1 MTKLSAG
8 DLAPGF
14 SLIDQGGNPVA
25 LRDFKGQKVL
35 VYFYPKADTPGCTIQ
50 ACSVRDNRGELLG
63 LGIHT
68 LGISPDTPDEQ
79 RQFDVKFS
87 LGFNL
92 LSDPD
97 HAVAASYGAWGE
109 RNLYGKKTEGI
120 IRSAFLIG
128 EDGRLLDVWYKV
140 KPADMVPKARAA
152 LG

>member
-1 MTKLSAG
+1 VTKLSIG
-8 DLAPGF
+8 DMAPSF
-14 SLIDQGGNPVA
+14 SLRDQGGNPVA
-25 LRDFKGQKVL
+25 LGDFKDQKLL

-50 ACSVRDNRGELLG
+50 ACSVRDSRADLIG

-68 LGISPDTPDEQ
+68 LGISPDTPGEQ
-79 RQFDVKFS
+79 LQFDMKFS
-87 LGFNL
+87 LGFAL

-128 EDGRLLDVWYKV
+128 EDGHLLGVWYKV
-140 KPADMVPKARAA
+140 KPEEMVPKARAV